1 MAAQQPLDTLV
12 HLPTFQ
18 LTPPQGAEMVRLLYA
33 CSAG

>member
-1 MAAQQPLDTLV
+1 MLAGRRLDPFLD
-12 HLPTFQ
+12 PPIFQ